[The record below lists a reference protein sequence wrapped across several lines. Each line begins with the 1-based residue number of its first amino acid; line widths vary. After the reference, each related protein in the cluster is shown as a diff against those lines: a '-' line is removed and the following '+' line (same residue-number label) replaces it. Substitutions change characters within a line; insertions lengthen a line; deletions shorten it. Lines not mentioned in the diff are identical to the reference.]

1 VPPHGGG
8 MGGLMDF
15 KQMEA
20 FVNVIKYRSFSKAA
34 DASFLT
40 QPTISTHVNTLEK
53 ELGVLLVDRQPK
65 EALPTKQ
72 GQIFYEYA
80 LNMLHTREQATFA
93 LNTFS
98 QKVGGILE
106 IQTSSI
112 PGQYLLPKLMRE
124 FQKQY
129 ENVRYYLEQ
138 SDSSIVIENIKAQK
152 GEIGFTG
159 MKNDDGM
166 TYTPLMQDKVVL
178 LTPKNQ
184 KFENLTGKRL
194 NIKDFIGEG
203 FVWREQGSGTRLA
216 FENHIKHLG
225 YDPKSMNIIA
235 RMNSMEA
242 IKQAVSY
249 GLGVSIVS
257 EISIPEN
264 IENETYMAFPIE
276 EFQVSREFYLVCN
289 HKVSMSPTAEIFK
302 NFTLDYFQFRRM
314 EG

>member
-1 VPPHGGG
+1 
-8 MGGLMDF
+8 
-15 KQMEA
+15 
-20 FVNVIKYRSFSKAA
+20 
-34 DASFLT
+34 
-40 QPTISTHVNTLEK
+40 
-53 ELGVLLVDRQPK
+53 
-65 EALPTKQ
+65 
-72 GQIFYEYA
+72 
-80 LNMLHTREQATFA
+80 
-93 LNTFS
+93 
-98 QKVGGILE
+98 
-106 IQTSSI
+106 
-112 PGQYLLPKLMRE
+112 LMRE

-184 KFENLTGKRL
+184 KFENLAGKRL
-194 NIKDFIGEG
+194 NIKDFIGES